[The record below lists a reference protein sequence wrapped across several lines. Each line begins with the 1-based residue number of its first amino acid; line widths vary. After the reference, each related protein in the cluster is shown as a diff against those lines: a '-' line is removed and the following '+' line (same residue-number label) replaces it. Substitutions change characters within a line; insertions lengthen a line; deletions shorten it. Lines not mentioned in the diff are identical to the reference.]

1 MGIVFARILTPNSLH
16 TRLYSPRVPYVTVP
30 DNVIRIDT
38 DTVTFGTHVETII
51 NDRVEGKTSTDFVFL
66 NFMVRITI
74 GHDKI
79 IERIGKPI
87 LEPFFGLITRVTL
100 TTRDDIHSIGVFA

>member
-1 MGIVFARILTPNSLH
+1 MHI
-16 TRLYSPRVPYVTVP
+16 RLYSPRVPYVTVP

-51 NDRVEGKTSTDFVFL
+51 NDRVEGKTSTYFVFL
-66 NFMVRITI
+66 DFVIGITI

-79 IERIGKPI
+79 IERVGEPI
-87 LEPFFGLITRVTL
+87 LEPFFGLIACVTL
-100 TTRDDIHSIGVFA
+100 ATRDDIHSIGVFSGIKT